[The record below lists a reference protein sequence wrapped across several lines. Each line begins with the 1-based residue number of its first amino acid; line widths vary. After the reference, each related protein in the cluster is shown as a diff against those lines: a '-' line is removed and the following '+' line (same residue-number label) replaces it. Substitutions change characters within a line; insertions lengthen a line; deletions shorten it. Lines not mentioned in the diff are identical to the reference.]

1 MANIKYMQLEKHHVT
16 VRKGMIAST
25 EDWDGKEV
33 VSEQDLRTYLEE
45 GTTGDDAKDD
55 ICLDQVQDAECMTDR
70 DVDWISERK
79 GYTEVKYY
87 SIGQEFESQ

>member
-45 GTTGDDAKDD
+45 GSTGDDAKDD

-79 GYTEVKYY
+79 GYTEVMYY